1 MRLRGALLA
10 AARLAARPIALAA
23 LAVLCAPAAAEPTP
37 ASSDAA
43 KHVVDELNQGLLG
56 IMRHGKE
63 LGFEGRRD
71 QIRPVIEAHY
81 DFPFMAEKSVGSAW
95 QQLGESE
102 RAQLTDALARLAIAT
117 YAARFASHDGERFET
132 LGVDDGGFAT
142 LVVHSRIVEK
152 TGQTTALDYRM
163 RQAADGQ
170 WRIIDVLLNGTVS
183 ELALRRADWTAVIK
197 RDGFAALM
205 KALEQKI
212 SDQARGKGEA

>member
-1 MRLRGALLA
+1 MRPRGSRPA
-10 AARLAARPIALAA
+10 AARLARPIAVAA
-23 LAVLCAPAAAEPTP
+23 LAVLGTAEPTP
-37 ASSDAA
+37 PNADAA
-43 KHVVDELNQGLLG
+43 RHVVEELNQGLLG
-56 IMRHGKE
+56 IMQHGKE

-71 QIRPVIEAHY
+71 RIGPVIEAHY

-95 QQLGESE
+95 QQLGEPE
-102 RAQLTDALARLAIAT
+102 RARLTDALARLAIAT
-117 YAARFASHDGERFET
+117 YAARFSSHDGERFET

-142 LVVHSRIVEK
+142 LVVHSRIIEK
-152 TGQTTALDYRM
+152 SGQTTALDYRM
-163 RQAADGQ
+163 RQASDGQ